1 MGMMSMSP
9 MMPTCGAA
17 SKGVGKKGGPRADQE
32 VLGEF
37 FGIIKSY
44 NPEKGFGFIACDALK
59 ERHNGD
65 VYLHQ
70 RHVTDFQ
77 VGAEVKFQA
86 YLHQGR
92 LQGRDLQDATG
103 QAPPQQGQFKPVV
116 QAASGGEELGNFVGT
131 IRTYNIEKGFGF
143 IESADL
149 KAQGYEM
156 DAFLH
161 KDFIGGFNV
170 GDMVSFSAYLK
181 DSKLRARDLQAA
193 GGGMGGMLSLPPPP
207 MAGGVWGDSPISGMS
222 GPGGMM
228 GGCAMD
234 IGGGCDMMKG
244 KGMMGCFGDACGK
257 GKMDMMKGMMMPMG
271 KGKMCDGMMGMDSFG
286 GDDNAMKRMKMM

>member
-1 MGMMSMSP
+1 M
-9 MMPTCGAA
+9 
-17 SKGVGKKGGPRADQE
+17 GKKGGPRAEQE

-70 RHVTDFQ
+70 RHVCEFQ